1 MYTHSPAISFV
12 VPCKTQ
18 AEVDQYWDTLT
29 ADGGEGSQCGWL
41 TDKFGISWQITP
53 NVLIE
58 LMSKD
63 TSGRVMQA
71 MMGMKKI
78 IIADLE
84 KAYN

>member
-1 MYTHSPAISFV
+1 MYIHSPAISFV

-18 AEVDQYWDTLT
+18 AEVDQYWDILT
-29 ADGGEGSQCGWL
+29 ADGGKESQCGWL

-53 NVLIE
+53 DALMD

-71 MMGMKKI
+71 MLGMKKI